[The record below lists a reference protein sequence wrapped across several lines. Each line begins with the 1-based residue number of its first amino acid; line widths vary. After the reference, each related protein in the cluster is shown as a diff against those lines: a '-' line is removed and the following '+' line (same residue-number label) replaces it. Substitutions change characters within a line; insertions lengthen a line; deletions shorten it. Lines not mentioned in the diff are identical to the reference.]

1 LITGK
6 MRRTKKVLILAPFL
20 GPDGR
25 WIDDFCPRSD
35 LEFEKAPYLSDF
47 QSWHKRGATTPLS
60 EWLDHFRL
68 ARRGMRGRCDCVVT
82 VFPQQALVAAF
93 LLLLKNRW
101 STRLI
106 AWTFNLGSL
115 PAGWKRHVAR
125 IILRRVDRFVVH
137 AKGEITSYA
146 QWLGVNEDRFRFVPL
161 QKGNI
166 EKLNAS
172 PISKPYIVSMGSANR
187 DYKTL
192 VEAVLGTGIKTVVI
206 SKKEILDSLPEHPD
220 LVKLDGLTQE
230 ECNSILSEAKLNVV
244 PIGDSQT
251 ASGQVTFTTSM
262 RMGIAT
268 VATRCVGTVDY
279 ILEWETGALV
289 PMRDPEALKR
299 AIETLW
305 HDDAL
310 RARIASA
317 GRDYADKHFSD
328 EAAGLNLSRVVED
341 VLG

>member
-1 LITGK
+1 LTARK
-6 MRRTKKVLILAPFL
+6 VRVTKKVLILAPFL
-20 GPDGR
+20 GPGGR
-25 WIDDFCPRSD
+25 WIDDFCPSGD
-35 LEFEKAPYLSDF
+35 IEFEKAPYVSDF
-47 QSWHKRGATTPLS
+47 RSWHQRGTTTPPS
-60 EWLDHFRL
+60 EWRDHLRL
-68 ARRGMRGRCDCVVT
+68 ARRAMRNRCDCVVT
-82 VFPQQALVAAF
+82 VFPQQALVAAL

-115 PAGWKRHVAR
+115 PAGWKRYVAR

-137 AKGEITSYA
+137 AKGEISSYA
-146 QWLGVNEDRFRFVPL
+146 EWLGVDEDKFRFIPL

-166 EKLNAS
+166 EKPNAS

-192 VEAVLGTGIKTVVI
+192 VEAVLGTGIRTVVI
-206 SKKEILDSLPEHPD
+206 SKKDMLDSLPEHPD
-220 LVKLDGLTQE
+220 LIKLDGLTQD
-230 ECNSILSEAKLNVV
+230 ECNSILGEAKLNVV
-244 PIGDSQT
+244 PIGDTQT

-279 ILEWETGALV
+279 ILDGETGALV
-289 PMRDPEALKR
+289 PMGDPEALR
-299 AIETLW
+299 HTIETLW
-305 HDDAL
+305 RDDTL

-328 EAAGLNLSRVVED
+328 EAAGLNLSRVVKE